1 MSASRPLG
9 SQKTGSI
16 KKLTQTKAYCP
27 FCVFS
32 HSWIKVAFK
41 KAASSLPQVSRLL
54 SRAKLHSF
62 SNKHMKITKYFTL
75 TILYPQKSICCQ
87 NNTIVKGKKM
97 QIDTNWCL
105 LQDGVSSIYT
115 YLTSTRILSNIL
127 SDGCQSSYANHVL
140 IRWQLRYVNKTR
152 WKIF

>member
-1 MSASRPLG
+1 MFSHFTCNFIDVIKIAFKLPSDQISSKRSTHCTSAVSASRPLG

-54 SRAKLHSF
+54 SRATLHSFSNF
-62 SNKHMKITKYFTL
+62 SNKHMKIPKYF
-75 TILYPQKSICCQ
+75 LYNATKFFRAKS
-87 NNTIVKGKKM
+87 
-97 QIDTNWCL
+97 TNSKE
-105 LQDGVSSIYT
+105 Q
-115 YLTSTRILSNIL
+115 
-127 SDGCQSSYANHVL
+127 H
-140 IRWQLRYVNKTR
+140 
-152 WKIF
+152 

>member
-1 MSASRPLG
+1 MSASRPLD

-41 KAASSLPQVSRLL
+41 KAASSLPQVCRLL

-87 NNTIVKGKKM
+87 NNTIVKGKKSRLT
-97 QIDTNWCL
+97 QIDAYCKMGFL
-105 LQDGVSSIYT
+105 PFIHILPQ
-115 YLTSTRILSNIL
+115 LTSVTKNLSHICYCL
-127 SDGCQSSYANHVL
+127 Q
-140 IRWQLRYVNKTR
+140 
-152 WKIF
+152 